1 MPKKIREPC
10 FHRLSSKQEILPRR
24 IRGESLPVQVPI
36 KSIQDACQISW
47 RRTEAWRAP
56 DGVPPGA
63 LISHQPACKPGS
75 GWRAKSLHA
84 RDGHSSGTPVT
95 RRLKQ
100 PTRTAGPGQDPEAYA
115 RAKARAVPIRS
126 CSRWGLP
133 CRRRCRRRGAL
144 LPHRFTLAAAK
155 RNAPRRFVLCG
166 TVPGLASA
174 GCYPAPFVRGARTFL
189 PGDLSVFAGAAVR
202 PTDRTGNG
210 HSRCRRQGR
219 KTSFYRNGLTPAC
232 SPACPSA
239 WLPVWRQGASSMA
252 VRARAA
258 IVFGRPRAARSSFK
272 VFRVEVSAKPSTRS
286 GRKWRWKAVT
296 TSSVLV
302 S

>member
-1 MPKKIREPC
+1 MSAYVTAIPLGR
-10 FHRLSSKQEILPRR
+10 RL
-24 IRGESLPVQVPI
+24 
-36 KSIQDACQISW
+36 
-47 RRTEAWRAP
+47 
-56 DGVPPGA
+56 PGA
-63 LISHQPACKPGS
+63 
-75 GWRAKSLHA
+75 
-84 RDGHSSGTPVT
+84 SSN
-95 RRLKQ
+95 L
-100 PTRTAGPGQDPEAYA
+100 PERPDLDTIPKLAL
-115 RAKARAVPIRS
+115 RAVPIRS

-219 KTSFYRNGLTPAC
+219 KTGFYRNGLTPAC

-258 IVFGRPRAARSSFK
+258 IVFGRPRAARSSCK